1 MTRLDSRIRS
11 FVAMAVVAALVG
23 LGAAAGWE
31 AVRAQGHSHTHSPGA
46 ADPGGWYKRLSPDA
60 RAAAIERQLRGFET
74 TMAEVAYRYT
84 EMYFG
89 GIDGNWEYAAH
100 MAHELGNAI
109 SVGLERRPQY
119 RKNADTLFLKGPYPQ
134 VMDAIK
140 AKDLAAVQAAD
151 RGHARGVHGLPRG
164 GAARVHQDRGAH
176 RAAES
181 GGEQLARRDDPT
193 PHPALSPEG
202 RGG

>member
-1 MTRLDSRIRS
+1 MTRPDRRIRS
-11 FVAMAVVAALVG
+11 FLVMVVAAALIG

-31 AVRAQGHSHTHSPGA
+31 AVRAQDHSHMHMHGTM
-46 ADPGGWYKRLSPDA
+46 DQGGWYKRLSPDA

-89 GIDGNWEYAAH
+89 GIDGNWGYAEH
-100 MAHELGNAI
+100 MAHELGDAI

-119 RKNADTLFLKGPYPQ
+119 RKNADALFLKGPYPQ

-140 AKDLAAVQAAD
+140 AKDLAVFKQRIEAM
-151 RGHARGVHGLPRG
+151 
-164 GAARVHQDRGAH
+164 
-176 RAAES
+176 RAACTACHAAEAHPFIKI
-181 GGEQLARRDDPT
+181 GVPTVRRNPVVND
-193 PHPALSPEG
+193 
-202 RGG
+202 